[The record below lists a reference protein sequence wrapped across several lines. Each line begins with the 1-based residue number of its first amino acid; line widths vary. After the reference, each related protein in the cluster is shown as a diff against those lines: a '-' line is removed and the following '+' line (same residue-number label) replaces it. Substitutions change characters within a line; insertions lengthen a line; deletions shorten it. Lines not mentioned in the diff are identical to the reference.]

1 MATKSMI
8 RQKLGNKVFTSY
20 VPATDEDAK
29 SFADALLP
37 GEYEILALKGE
48 TGSDSVTDGYRVWS
62 VMIKSDE
69 TDTKAYLT
77 FATPLNKTSDDII
90 NALSGKTFNNVKA
103 DEVIII
109 NARAIQFANDSDDS
123 SS

>member
-109 NARAIQFANDSDDS
+109 NARAVQFANDSNDS

>member
-29 SFADALLP
+29 AFADALLP

-48 TGSDSVTDGYRVWS
+48 IGSDSVTDGYRVWS

-77 FATPLNKTSDDII
+77 FATPLSETSDDII

-103 DEVIII
+103 DEVVII
-109 NARAIQFANDSDDS
+109 NARAVQFANDSSDS